1 MNYFF
6 MTETY
11 FCMCPINV
19 WTLCNI
25 ELNHQ
30 DERMVSGSI
39 IGGTTTSSWLQGR
52 AHAWGTEVSG
62 GGGEV
67 GLGASQWEENDVSET
82 PRNPKPPWKHSV
94 PY

>member
-1 MNYFF
+1 
-6 MTETY
+6 
-11 FCMCPINV
+11 MCPKNV

-67 GLGASQWEENDVSET
+67 GLGGERCFGNTQKPQTTLET
-82 PRNPKPPWKHSV
+82 LCTLLNTK
-94 PY
+94 